1 MSEHARIQPLPLQL
15 ANQIAA
21 GEVIER
27 PASVVK
33 ELVENSLDAGATH
46 IQVII
51 EGAGSQLIEVV
62 DNGSGIHADDLALAL
77 SRHATSKLV
86 SSEQLSEIASL
97 GFRGE
102 ALPSI
107 ASVSDLTLI
116 SRQADSELA
125 WQLRGHAEKPE
136 PARHP
141 AGTRVTVRDLFFNL
155 PARRRFLRTAQ
166 TEQQHIL
173 QTMQRLALSRFDCGF
188 ECIINGQRKLNVRP
202 ASSTE
207 QQLKRIA
214 SVCGRRFARQALAL
228 DQQFDQIH
236 LHGWIGGIDSHRPQN
251 DVQFFF
257 INGRVVRDRLITHA
271 IRQAFGELIPA
282 GRQPAYVLYLDIPL
296 DRVDV
301 NVHPTKHEVR
311 FQDTRLIHGL
321 IHRAI
326 SDTLALAEPAGEK
339 PQVADRPAS
348 YRTNRAERANG
359 KTAPSLRP
367 DFSLQ
372 HSPLLHQRYIL
383 LWLDHS
389 PYLVDLQ
396 QAQQTALATQLSDD
410 ILSGNALTRRPVLV
424 PLTLDFSADEKNR
437 LAKHQPQLSHL
448 GFEFELAAD
457 TVRLKTFP
465 TLFSHADLK
474 SLSRQVFDIVTTA
487 AAPLPDK
494 ALLEPLKQ
502 CLPELPFSSPEAAE
516 RLLQQFDTR
525 TILASPWCR
534 QLDPAL
540 LSGLFSDNSS
550 E

>member
-1 MSEHARIQPLPLQL
+1 MSDNARIQPLPLQL

-46 IQVII
+46 IKVIA
-51 EGAGSQLIEVV
+51 EGAGSQLIQVV
-62 DNGSGIHADDLALAL
+62 DNGAGIHADDLVLAL

-86 SSEQLSEIASL
+86 SSDQLSEIVSL

-107 ASVSDLTLI
+107 ASVSELTLT

-125 WQLRGHAEKPE
+125 WQIKGHSDHAEPT
-136 PARHP
+136 RHP
-141 AGTRVTVRDLFFNL
+141 QGTSVEVRDLFFNL

-202 ASSTE
+202 ADTAE
-207 QQLKRIA
+207 QQIQRIA
-214 SVCGRRFARQALAL
+214 SVCGRRFGKQALSL
-228 DQQFDQIH
+228 DQQFDDIH
-236 LHGWIGGIDSHRPQN
+236 LHGWIGGLDSHRPQN
-251 DVQFFF
+251 DVQYFF

-271 IRQAFGELIPA
+271 IRQAFGEMIPA

-296 DRVDV
+296 ERVDV

-311 FQDTRLIHGL
+311 FQDARLIHGL

-326 SDTLALAEPAGEK
+326 TDTLEQPTPGNPAM
-339 PQVADRPAS
+339 QIADNPAAYES
-348 YRTNRAERANG
+348 RGADITNHK
-359 KTAPSLRP
+359 KTPHAV
-367 DFSLQ
+367 DFKLQ
-372 HSPLLHQRYIL
+372 HSPLLHQRYAL
-383 LWLDHS
+383 SWLDET
-389 PYLVDLQ
+389 PYLIDLQ
-396 QAQQTALATQLSDD
+396 QAQKA
-410 ILSGNALTRRPVLV
+410 ALTEQLTADIRSGKPLTNRPVLV
-424 PLTLDFSADEKNR
+424 PVNLNFDESQRQQLQTCQSTLK
-437 LAKHQPQLSHL
+437 QL
-448 GFEFELAAD
+448 GFEFEISAD
-457 TVRLKTFP
+457 SVRLRSFP

-474 SLSRQVFDIVTTA
+474 TLCQQILGIVSTNT
-487 AAPLPDK
+487 PSDEQLIERLRD
-494 ALLEPLKQ
+494 
-502 CLPELPFSSPEAAE
+502 CLPSLPIPSPEAAD
-516 RLLQQFDTR
+516 RLLQQFDSAAIR
-525 TILASPWCR
+525 DSDWCR
-534 QLDPAL
+534 ELDPAL
-540 LSGLFSDNSS
+540 LSSLFSV